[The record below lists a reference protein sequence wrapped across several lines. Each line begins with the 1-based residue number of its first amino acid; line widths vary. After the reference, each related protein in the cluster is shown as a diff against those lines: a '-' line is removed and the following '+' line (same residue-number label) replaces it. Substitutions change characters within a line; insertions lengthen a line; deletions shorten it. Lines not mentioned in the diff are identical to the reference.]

1 MLRLQFPILFVLSVF
16 LCGCASEVVLPNAD
30 RSTPT
35 AYRNSGA
42 APELPRPSTDWWR
55 EFSSTE
61 LDRLQEAALANNRE
75 LKVAIARV
83 AQAQAQLR
91 VTDAARS
98 PNIEAFFRREIEGPA
113 DGVGTVVNR
122 ADWTSINRYQAG
134 LRVNYEVDLWG
145 RMGY

>member
-1 MLRLQFPILFVLSVF
+1 MPRVRFSILFVLSAL

-30 RSTPT
+30 RSAPT
-35 AYRNSGA
+35 AYLNSVA

-55 EFSSTE
+55 EFSSAE

-98 PNIEAFFRREIEGPA
+98 PNIEAFLRREIEGPS
-113 DGVGTVVNR
+113 DGVGSV
-122 ADWTSINRYQAG
+122 
-134 LRVNYEVDLWG
+134 
-145 RMGY
+145 